1 MAQPYRLRIL
11 GEIDEI
17 INQMQYLT
25 EHPRL
30 QQRNWVAAGK
40 RWLPVLQYAREEI
53 ERHVH
58 ADVNLATYESVVAA
72 IQRLGLIVA
81 QREDKTWG
89 YSWNNEELTGRFP
102 TQAEAIEVALHE
114 KLM

>member
-1 MAQPYRLRIL
+1 
-11 GEIDEI
+11 
-17 INQMQYLT
+17 
-25 EHPRL
+25 
-30 QQRNWVAAGK
+30 
-40 RWLPVLQYAREEI
+40 
-53 ERHVH
+53 
-58 ADVNLATYESVVAA
+58 LATYESVVAA